1 MSKQRSIRS
10 TLEQKPYIIAI
21 AVTLILVIWMAS
33 GMLNAEP
40 KSLKTKSDVKEKEL
54 PSVEVSIFEAQ
65 SVQRSIEL
73 YGRTEPDR
81 VLNLNAEVDGRVA
94 NILIKEGQLVEQG
107 EIIIELALEDKL
119 QQLNYAKTLV
129 KQREIEFKGA
139 KSLQAK
145 GLQGESLFAQA
156 QAALEEAKALVQLR
170 QSQLDKT
177 KIKAPFSGFINN
189 QNVELGSIVNKGQI
203 LFQLV
208 DLSPLVV
215 TAHITENYVN
225 LIDKDAEVNVLLG
238 NGDKVKGQLR
248 YLSSV
253 STPGTNTFL
262 VEVEINNPD
271 QKMKA
276 GISTEIDVL
285 FAKEQAIKVSPALLS
300 LDKDGNLGVKTVEDD
315 IVVFTL
321 IDMVKTEQDGVW
333 LAGFSGETQV
343 ITRGQ
348 GFVRPGDKVDATIAK
363 EGN

>member
-1 MSKQRSIRS
+1 MSKQRSLRS
-10 TLEQKPYIIAI
+10 VLEQKPYIIAV
-21 AVTLILVIWMAS
+21 AVTLILVVWMAS
-33 GMLNAEP
+33 GMINAEP
-40 KSLKTKSDVKEKEL
+40 NTLKTKSEVNNKEL
-54 PSVEVSIFEAQ
+54 PSVEVSIFNTQA
-65 SVQRSIEL
+65 VQRSIEL
-73 YGRTEPDR
+73 YGRTEPNR

-94 NILIKEGQLVEQG
+94 SILVKEGQLVEQG
-107 EIIIELALEDKL
+107 EVIVELALEDKL

-129 KQREIEFKGA
+129 SQREIEFKGA

-156 QAALEEAKALVQLR
+156 RAALEEAKALVELR
-170 QSQLDKT
+170 QSQLSKS

-189 QNVELGSIVNKGQI
+189 QNVELGSIVNKGET

-208 DLSPLVV
+208 DLSSLVV

-225 LIDKDAEVNVLLG
+225 LIDKDAEVNVLLA
-238 NGDKVKGQLR
+238 NGTKVQGQLR
-248 YLSSV
+248 YISSV

-262 VEVEINNPD
+262 VEVEINNPG

-300 LDKDGNLGVKTVEDD
+300 LDKDGILGVKTVNNE
-315 IVVFTL
+315 IVVFTP
-321 IDMVKTEQDGVW
+321 IDMIKTEQDGVW
-333 LAGFSGETQV
+333 LAGFDGETKV

-348 GFVRPGDKVDATIAK
+348 GFVRPGDKVVTTINK